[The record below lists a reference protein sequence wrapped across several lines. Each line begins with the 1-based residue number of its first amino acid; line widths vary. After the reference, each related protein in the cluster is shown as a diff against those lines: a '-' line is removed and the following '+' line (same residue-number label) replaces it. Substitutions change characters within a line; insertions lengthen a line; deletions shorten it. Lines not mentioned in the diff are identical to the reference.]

1 MSDKSQ
7 YFKSKTT
14 RRGLLAGNVKAIAAI
29 AAGALLTKLTPA
41 KAHEGEDWRW
51 GERRDRGEERRD
63 RDEGWRWGERR
74 GEGGEHRDRSE
85 GWGSGEGHD
94 RGEGR
99 GRGGYC
105 FLRGT
110 KIRTVEGERRIEE
123 LAVGDLLPTVF
134 GGVRPIQWISGFRR
148 NRVDASKPWQD
159 HARPVRI
166 MKSALAPN
174 VPQADLFL
182 TSAHAVL
189 LDGVLVTAGSLING
203 TTIARYAADE
213 YDELEFF
220 HIKLETHDAIF
231 AEGAT
236 CETLLRIDETNIDYP
251 EYIAQCGPGN
261 AKDAY
266 CAPVF
271 GNGARS
277 EIRWRAHS
285 AMSRWLGPHKVDII
299 RERLQERVAEAFL
312 DAA

>member
-1 MSDKSQ
+1 MSDKSR
-7 YFKSKTT
+7 YFETQTT
-14 RRGLLAGNVKAIAAI
+14 RRGLLAGNVKTIAAI
-29 AAGALLTKLTPA
+29 AAGAVVTKLTPA
-41 KAHEGEDWRW
+41 KAREGEGR
-51 GERRDRGEERRD
+51 E
-63 RDEGWRWGERR
+63 
-74 GEGGEHRDRSE
+74 EHR
-85 GWGSGEGHD
+85 D

-99 GRGGYC
+99 GEGWGWGEGRGGGEGRGEGRGGGGYC
-105 FLRGT
+105 LLRGT

-148 NRVDASKPWQD
+148 NRVDASKPWQN

-182 TSAHAVL
+182 TPAHAVL

-203 TTIARYAADE
+203 TTIALYAADE

-220 HIKLETHDAIF
+220 HIILETHDAIF
-231 AEGAT
+231 AEGAP
-236 CETLLRIDETNIDYP
+236 CETLLRIVETDIDYP
-251 EYIAQCGPGN
+251 EYITQCGPSK

-266 CAPVF
+266 CAPIF
-271 GNGARS
+271 GRGARS
-277 EIRWRAHS
+277 EIRWRARS
-285 AMSRWLGPHKVDII
+285 ALSRWLGPHKVDII

-312 DAA
+312 GAA

>member
-1 MSDKSQ
+1 MNDKSQ
-7 YFKSKTT
+7 DFETRTT
-14 RRGLLAGNVKAIAAI
+14 RRGLLAGNVKAIAFI
-29 AAGALLTKLTPA
+29 AAGALVTKLTPA
-41 KAHEGEDWRW
+41 KAHED
-51 GERRDRGEERRD
+51 
-63 RDEGWRWGERR
+63 
-74 GEGGEHRDRSE
+74 GG
-85 GWGSGEGHD
+85 

-99 GRGGYC
+99 GWGWGEGRGHGEGRGGGGQC

-134 GGVRPIQWISGFRR
+134 GGERPIQWIVRFRR
-148 NRVDASKPWQD
+148 SRVDASTPWQN

-182 TSAHAVL
+182 TPGHAVL

-220 HIKLETHDAIF
+220 QIKLETHDAIF
-231 AEGAT
+231 AEGAP
-236 CETLLRIDETNIDYP
+236 CETLLRIDETAIDYP
-251 EYIAQCGPGN
+251 EYVAQCGS
-261 AKDAY
+261 AKAQHAY
-266 CAPVF
+266 CAPIF

-277 EIRWRAHS
+277 EIKWRTHS

-299 RERLQERVAEAFL
+299 RERLQERVAEAIRG
-312 DAA
+312 AA

>member
-7 YFKSKTT
+7 DFETRTT
-14 RRGLLAGNVKAIAAI
+14 RRGLLAGNVKAIAFI
-29 AAGALLTKLTPA
+29 AAGALATKLTPA
-41 KAHEGEDWRW
+41 KAHEGEGRGW
-51 GERRDRGEERRD
+51 GEG
-63 RDEGWRWGERR
+63 GGR
-74 GEGGEHRDRSE
+74 GEGR
-85 GWGSGEGHD
+85 GWGW
-94 RGEGR
+94 GEGR
-99 GRGGYC
+99 GRGEGRGGGGQC

-110 KIRTVEGERRIEE
+110 IIRTVEGERRIEE

-134 GGVRPIQWISGFRR
+134 GGVRPIQWIVRFRR

-174 VPQADLFL
+174 VPQADLFV
-182 TSAHAVL
+182 TSGHAVL

-220 HIKLETHDAIF
+220 QIKLETHDAIF
-231 AEGAT
+231 AEGAP
-236 CETLLRIDETNIDYP
+236 CETLLSIDEAAIDYP
-251 EYIAQCGPGN
+251 EYVAQCGP
-261 AKDAY
+261 AKAQDAY
-266 CAPVF
+266 CAPIF

-277 EIRWRAHS
+277 EIKWKAHS

-299 RERLQERVAEAFL
+299 RERLQERVAEAVL
-312 DAA
+312 GAG